1 MVVDLELGL
10 TTDMVDALQWVQ
22 VESVVVPSDVTAE
35 KLAEMLCNMPL
46 EYPSSVSE
54 DGEFLWD
61 YKDVA
66 FHNFSVLSQV
76 AEAIEGLTITG
87 QSEGPRYWFVSFTYK
102 GEETGIGPGYNK

>member
-1 MVVDLELGL
+1 MIVDLKSGL

-22 VESVVVPSDVTAE
+22 VESVVIPKDVTAE
-35 KLAEMLCNMPL
+35 KLAEMLRNMPV
-46 EYPSSVSE
+46 EYPSSAFE

-76 AEAIEGLTITG
+76 AQAIDGLTITV
-87 QSEGPRYWFVSFTYK
+87 QSEGPRYWFISFIYK
-102 GEETGIGPGYNK
+102 GTEVDIGPGHNE